1 MIFYLKC
8 MLLLFATLSS
18 WTSKEDDIKPKIEL
32 LSPVEA
38 TEIVRGNSI
47 KVWAVL
53 SDNTAL
59 ESYKVNITKGGT
71 KSLRFVESFT
81 CNHLTNSQLDKQGKQ
96 IPNIEGEKN
105 VHLSFNIGVEEDAI
119 PGDYYFLLL
128 VNDKAGN
135 EQMIKR
141 CFNVV
146 RY

>member
-1 MIFYLKC
+1 
-8 MLLLFATLSS
+8 MLVLFASFS
-18 WTSKEDDIKPKIEL
+18 FWVSKTDDIKPKVEL
-32 LSPVEA
+32 LSPVDA

-47 KVWAVL
+47 KVCAVL
-53 SDNTAL
+53 SDNLAL
-59 ESYKVNITKGGT
+59 ESYRVKIIKGGT

-81 CNHLTNSQLDKQGKQ
+81 CNHLTNSQLDEHGKH
-96 IPNIEGEKN
+96 IPIIEGEKN
-105 VHLSFNIGVEEDAI
+105 VNLSFNIGVEEDAV

-141 CFNVV
+141 YFTVV